1 MNKVFL
7 IGNLTKD
14 PDVRTTGSGTSVC
27 TFRIAVQRR
36 FANQQGERASDFF
49 DVVAWRQLADLCGR
63 YLAKGRKVAVVGRV
77 SASAFQGQDGSPRA
91 SLEVFAE
98 DVEFLSSRSDDGAA
112 YTPAAPASKPAAPV
126 DNGFKEVDDED
137 LPF

>member
-1 MNKVFL
+1 MNKL
-7 IGNLTKD
+7 TIIGNLTRD
-14 PDVRTTGSGTSVC
+14 PEMRQTAAGQNVC
-27 TFRIAVQRR
+27 TFTLAVNRR
-36 FANQQGERASDFF
+36 GKNKDAADFF
-49 DVVAWRQLADLCGR
+49 RVSAWNQLGEICYQ

>member
-1 MNKVFL
+1 MNKAIL
-7 IGNLTKD
+7 IGNLAND
-14 PDVRTTGSGTSVC
+14 PETRTTQSGIAQC
-27 TFRIAVQRR
+27 TFRLAVQRR
-36 FANQQGERASDFF
+36 FANQNGVREADFLTI
-49 DVVAWRQLADLCGR
+49 VCWRQTAELCSR
-63 YLAKGRKVAVVGRV
+63 YLSKGRKVAVVGRV

-98 DVEFLSSRSDDGAA
+98 EVEFLSSRSDDGAA
-112 YTPAAPASKPAAPV
+112 YTPAAPASKPAAPA

>member
-1 MNKVFL
+1 MSVF
-7 IGNLTKD
+7 G
-14 PDVRTTGSGTSVC
+14 VTGENC
-27 TFRIAVQRR
+27 Q
-36 FANQQGERASDFF
+36 
-49 DVVAWRQLADLCGR
+49 R
-63 YLAKGRKVAVVGRV
+63 YLTKGRKVAVVGRV

-98 DVEFLSSRSDDGAA
+98 EVEFLSSRSDDGAA
-112 YTPAAPASKPAAPV
+112 YTPAAPASRPAAPA